1 MKQVEPMKK
10 RGIQEEKKKELDFIQ
25 FLSKTS
31 HQSTTKTKPDSIKS
45 IFSGHRLIASS
56 PLASIGAV
64 DSFGMTTDAQKWLR
78 ENESHSDADKAFMSS
93 KAPNKTSRQWND
105 TSINDSDFAADEEIV
120 DNRQFSADK
129 PFVPHSSTFR

>member
-10 RGIQEEKKKELDFIQ
+10 RGQQEEKKKELDFIH

-31 HQSTTKTKPDSIKS
+31 HQNTKTKPDSVKS

-78 ENESHSDADKAFMSS
+78 ENELHTNADRAFMSS
-93 KAPNKTSRQWND
+93 KAPNKTSRLWND

-120 DNRQFSADK
+120 DNRQLSADK